1 MQHPIRAL
9 RITSDRRS
17 GSHTHGEVDIRP
29 TRGNADLLGM
39 IARRARTLM
48 SVQANFGIATL
59 RSENTGAGALAL
71 SAGPMQ
77 STFPIREVH
86 FDLARGRA
94 PNLTLIGHPA
104 SELLVLNALGE
115 ADLAALAQGSTA
127 PPDES
132 TGEVECPACG
142 FVNTRTALLA
152 PRNLGC
158 PDCGNPAQAIL
169 ASVQAEAE

>member
-9 RITSDRRS
+9 RVTSDRS
-17 GSHTHGEVDIRP
+17 GSHTHGEVEIRP

-59 RSENTGAGALAL
+59 RAENTGAGALGL
-71 SAGPMQ
+71 SAGPMR
-77 STFPIREVH
+77 SMFAIREVH

-94 PNLTLIGHPA
+94 PNLTLVGHPA

-115 ADLAALAQGSTA
+115 FDLAALAQGSTT
-127 PPDES
+127 PLDES
-132 TGEVECPACG
+132 GGEVECPSCG
-142 FVNTRTALLA
+142 FVNTRAALLA
-152 PRNLGC
+152 PHNLGC
-158 PDCGNPAQAIL
+158 PECGNPAQAIL
-169 ASVQAEAE
+169 ASVQAEAA

>member
-9 RITSDRRS
+9 RVTADRS
-17 GSHTHGEVDIRP
+17 GSHTHGEVEIRP

-59 RSENTGAGALAL
+59 RAENTGDGALAL
-71 SAGPMQ
+71 STGPMQ
-77 STFPIREVH
+77 TMFAIREVY

-94 PNLTLIGHPA
+94 PNLTLVGHPA
-104 SELLVLNALGE
+104 SELLVLNATGDV
-115 ADLAALAQGSTA
+115 DLAALAQGSTM
-127 PPDES
+127 PLDES
-132 TGEVECPACG
+132 AGEVECPACG
-142 FVNTRTALLA
+142 FVNTRTALQA

-158 PDCGNPAQAIL
+158 PECGNPAQAIL
-169 ASVQAEAE
+169 ALVQPEAA